1 MQLNRKP
8 CSDSPDHP
16 ATCRFPSPH
25 PFHQGKKTESDSQA
39 IKVLL
44 VEHDSEYA
52 EHIERVIG
60 EEENS
65 LIQLERTEWLDV
77 ASRRVRKGH
86 VDAVLLD
93 ISLPDT
99 SGVEIFRAIH
109 HAGPG
114 VPVLILTDLDDE
126 TMACQML
133 REGAQDYLP
142 KHSLNARRISRSV
155 RFAVERTKARKRPR
169 SSRQVLA
176 TARPNRNWA

>member
-1 MQLNRKP
+1 MELQRKP
-8 CSDSPDHP
+8 RSDSPDHTGP
-16 ATCRFPSPH
+16 CGFPNPH
-25 PFHQGKKTESDSQA
+25 PFHRGKKRDADSRA

-44 VEHDSEYA
+44 VEHDSTYA
-52 EHIERVIG
+52 AHIERVIG
-60 EEENS
+60 EQENS

-77 ASRRVRKGH
+77 ASHRIRKGR

-109 HAGPG
+109 HAGPR

-126 TMACQML
+126 TIACQLL

-142 KHSLNARRISRSV
+142 KHTLNAQRINRSV
-155 RFAVERTKARKRPR
+155 RFAVERTKAKKRPR
-169 SSRQVLA
+169 SSGRVLA
-176 TARPNRNWA
+176 TACPKRNWA

>member
-1 MQLNRKP
+1 MELHRKP

-16 ATCRFPSPH
+16 VPCRFPSPH
-25 PFHQGKKTESDSQA
+25 PFPQGEETDADSQA

-44 VEHDSEYA
+44 VEHDSNYA
-52 EHIERVIG
+52 AHIERVIG
-60 EEENS
+60 EQENS

-77 ASRRVRKGH
+77 ASHRIRKGR

-93 ISLPDT
+93 ISLPET

-109 HAGPG
+109 HAGPR

-126 TMACQML
+126 TMACQLL
-133 REGAQDYLP
+133 REGAQDYLL
-142 KHSLNARRISRSV
+142 KHTLNAQRISRSV

-169 SSRQVLA
+169 SSRRMIA
-176 TARPNRNWA
+176 TACPNRNWA